1 MTKHILTRLEH
12 GRRWHA
18 QWAIAISR
26 YIATRH
32 PHAANTGSGWID
44 TER

>member
-1 MTKHILTRLEH
+1 MTRHIINRLQH

-18 QWAIAISR
+18 LWSIAISH
-26 YIATRH
+26 YIAVRH
-32 PHAANTGSGWID
+32 PHAAHTSAGWID